1 MPDRRAHLVGSL
13 PGPDARTAMS
23 TALDVLGPHL
33 RSLPDGKTGERRN
46 WIASIV
52 ESLADHPDLERVRSA
67 PAPGGAVP
75 RTVRVRRGHRLYG
88 AALDLGHVAAAR
100 ESAPVFAELAAGRE
114 DLVFQQG
121 VPGDLDMAFVA
132 MGPARAVVN
141 RRAFTE
147 ATLAEIVRA
156 REVLG
161 HSALFQVEVPIE
173 LVLLARAPARSR
185 PLVAS
190 LLARQVLR
198 LVAAAPAG
206 TRFAVHLCVGDP
218 GHKALVQPVDTG
230 PLVLLTNALLAR
242 WPAGRHLDL
251 VHAPFAAGDRPT
263 PTDPA
268 FLEPLR
274 HLELPE
280 QVAFAAGFAH
290 EDQGLAEQVVIRD
303 RTEELLGREV
313 AVSAACGLGRRT
325 DEAGLAVLRRTAEL
339 CTAA

>member
-23 TALDVLGPHL
+23 TALDLLGPHL
-33 RSLPDGKTGERRN
+33 RSLPDGETGERRN
-46 WIASIV
+46 WITTIV
-52 ESLADHPDLERVRSA
+52 QGLADHPALEPTGPTPARS
-67 PAPGGAVP
+67 GLP
-75 RTVRVRRGHRLYG
+75 RKVRVRRGHRLFG
-88 AALDLGHVAAAR
+88 ATMDFGHVAAAR

-132 MGPARAVVN
+132 MSPAQALAN

-147 ATLAEIVRA
+147 ATLAEVVRA

-161 HSALFQVEVPIE
+161 ASTLFQVEVPIE
-173 LVLLARAPARSR
+173 LVLLAKAPARSR
-185 PLVAS
+185 AVVAA
-190 LLARQVLR
+190 LMARQVLR
-198 LVAAAPAG
+198 LVAAAPVG
-206 TRFAVHLCVGDP
+206 TRFAIHLCVGDP
-218 GHKALVQPVDTG
+218 GHKALVQPVDAW

-242 WPAGRHLDL
+242 WPGGRHLDL

-274 HLELPE
+274 HLELPSE
-280 QVAFAAGFAH
+280 VSFAAGFAH
-290 EDQGLAEQVVIRD
+290 EEQGLAEQVVVRD
-303 RTEELLGREV
+303 RTEDLMGREV

-325 DEAGLAVLRRTAEL
+325 DDAGLAVLRRTAEL